1 MMADKVSF
9 GRKNIEGSTSMKRI
23 EIRILGILFLLT
35 WMVPL
40 AMVHGAGMQTP
51 PPPAKKA
58 GKSADQVKKDV
69 PKIDINTASKEELMK
84 LSGIGTAYADAIIK
98 HRPYKRKDDLASKKV
113 IPEATYDKIKDQIIA
128 KQ

>member
-1 MMADKVSF
+1 
-9 GRKNIEGSTSMKRI
+9 MKRI
-23 EIRILGILFLLT
+23 TIRILGILFLLA
-35 WMVPL
+35 WMVPQ
-40 AMVHGAGMQTP
+40 AMVHAGGMQTP

-58 GKSADQVKKDV
+58 GKTVDEVKNVPKKDV

-98 HRPYKRKDDLASKKV
+98 HRPYKRKDDLTIKKV
-113 IPEATYDKIKDQIIA
+113 IPEATYDKIKDLIIA

>member
-1 MMADKVSF
+1 
-9 GRKNIEGSTSMKRI
+9 MKRI
-23 EIRILGILFLLT
+23 QIRILGILLLLV
-35 WMVPL
+35 WMVPQ
-40 AMVHGAGMQTP
+40 ATVHAAGMQAT

-58 GKSADQVKKDV
+58 GKSADEMKKDV
-69 PKIDINTASKEELMK
+69 PKIDINSASKDELMK

-113 IPEATYDKIKDQIIA
+113 IPQATYDKIKDLIIA